1 MVVDHDPW
9 WKGKTCVVCA
19 DMTSV
24 ASADKT
30 SAVSAAKT
38 FVVSTATTSV
48 VSADNTSD
56 ISMESTT
63 PTAQLRRAVG
73 VVDEIE
79 ISDVFVIHKHYHD
92 SKHHYQG
99 TMMVLK
105 AQ

>member
-1 MVVDHDPW
+1 
-9 WKGKTCVVCA
+9 
-19 DMTSV
+19 MTSV

-63 PTAQLRRAVG
+63 PTARLRRAVG

-79 ISDVFVIHKHYHD
+79 MSDVFMVHKHDYDPQHI
-92 SKHHYQG
+92 SNIII
-99 TMMVLK
+99 K